1 MCTINNL
8 KPLIEE
14 NTWSILF
21 IVIQH
26 LIYAKSLIF
35 FTVSQVNLTQ
45 SVWENLAF
53 FPQMSEKYF
62 IPISYEKQEW
72 IREWLKFW
80 N

>member
-26 LIYAKSLIF
+26 LVYAKSLIF

-45 SVWENLAF
+45 SV
-53 FPQMSEKYF
+53 
-62 IPISYEKQEW
+62 
-72 IREWLKFW
+72 
-80 N
+80 